1 MENSN
6 SKESAMRAL
15 VCHAYG
21 PIDGLKIEDIPPP
34 APKPGE
40 VLIKV
45 GAAGVS
51 FAAML
56 GVQGKHQN
64 KPVLPY
70 TPGNELAGEVVALGD
85 GVTHV
90 KVGQR
95 VATGASQGGFAELA
109 VAQAG
114 NLVPIPDA
122 MPFAE
127 ATNFPTLYPTAYGA
141 LRWKANLQPGEV
153 LLVHGAGGGSGLT
166 GIEVGKA
173 MGATVIAS
181 AGGAGKL
188 TAAKA
193 AGADHLIDYR
203 SEDLRTKVLEL
214 TGGRG
219 ADVIYDPVGGTAFD
233 ASLRCVAPEGR
244 IIPMGFASGAIPQI
258 PANILLVKNV
268 TVIGFYYGYWT
279 GWGGKT
285 APSPRDAAGLAH
297 RRAMVADAQ
306 QELMRWFGDGKLKAA
321 VAGSF
326 DLADWVKA
334 FKLIEERTV
343 VGKAV
348 LVP

>member
-1 MENSN
+1 
-6 SKESAMRAL
+6 MRAL
-15 VCHAYG
+15 VLHAYG
-21 PIDGLKIEDIPPP
+21 PVDSLKLEDV
-34 APKPGE
+34 PKPVPAAGE
-40 VLIKV
+40 VLVKV

-56 GVQGKHQN
+56 GIQGKHQN
-64 KPVLPY
+64 KPPLPFV
-70 TPGNELAGEVVALGD
+70 PGNEIAGEVVALGY
-85 GVTHV
+85 GVTNL

-95 VATGASQGGFAELA
+95 IATGGSRGGFAEYCVTIA
-109 VAQAG
+109 ANA
-114 NLVPIPDA
+114 VPIPDGL
-122 MPFAE
+122 PYAE

-141 LRWKANLQPGEV
+141 LKWKANLQPGEV

-181 AGGAGKL
+181 AGGADKL
-188 TAAKA
+188 AAA
-193 AGADHLIDYR
+193 REVGADHLIDYR

-219 ADVIYDPVGGTAFD
+219 ADVIYDPVGGDAFA

-244 IIPMGFASGAIPQI
+244 IIPMGFASGTIPQI

-268 TVIGFYYGYWT
+268 TVIGFYYGYYN
-279 GWGGKT
+279 GWGGK
-285 APSPRDAAGLAH
+285 APPSPAEAVALAK
-297 RRAMVADAQ
+297 RRAMVAEAQ
-306 QELMRWFGDGKLKAA
+306 KELTRWFTEGKLKAW
-321 VAGSF
+321 VAGKF
-326 DLADWVKA
+326 DLADWVSA
-334 FKLIEERTV
+334 FKTIENRTV

>member
-1 MENSN
+1 
-6 SKESAMRAL
+6 MRAL

-21 PIDGLKIEDIPPP
+21 PVESLKLEDVPTP
-34 APKPGE
+34 APGAGE
-40 VLIKV
+40 VLVKV

-64 KPVLPY
+64 KPALPFV
-70 TPGNELAGEVVALGD
+70 PGNEIAGEVVALGD
-85 GVTHV
+85 GVTNL

-95 VATGASQGGFAELA
+95 IATGGSRGGFAEYCTTIAANA
-109 VAQAG
+109 VV
-114 NLVPIPDA
+114 LPDSL
-122 MPFAE
+122 PYAE

-141 LRWKANLQPGEV
+141 LKWKADLRPGEV

-181 AGGAGKL
+181 AGGADKL
-188 TAAKA
+188 AAAKA
-193 AGADHLIDYR
+193 VGADHLIDYR
-203 SEDLRTKVLEL
+203 AEDLRTKVLEL

-244 IIPMGFASGAIPQI
+244 IIPMGFASGTIPQI

-268 TVIGFYYGYWT
+268 TVIGFYYGYWN

-285 APSPRDAAGLAH
+285 APSPAEAAALAR

-306 QELMRWFGDGKLKAA
+306 TELMRWFAEGKLKAM
-321 VAGSF
+321 VAGAF
-326 DLADWVKA
+326 DLGDWVKA
-334 FKLIEERTV
+334 FKLIENRTV

>member
-1 MENSN
+1 
-6 SKESAMRAL
+6 MRAL

-21 PIDGLKIEDIPPP
+21 PIDGLKIEDIPQPQP
-34 APKPGE
+34 MAGE
-40 VLIKV
+40 VLV
-45 GAAGVS
+45 RVRAAGVS

-64 KPVLPY
+64 KPPLPY
-70 TPGNELAGEVVALGD
+70 VPGNEMAGHVVALGE
-85 GVTHV
+85 GVTNV
-90 KVGQR
+90 AVGDRIATGVSQGAFAEYA
-95 VATGASQGGFAELA
+95 VATAAN
-109 VAQAG
+109 V
-114 NLVPIPDA
+114 VPVPEI
-122 MPFAE
+122 MPYAE

-141 LRWKANLQPGEV
+141 LKWKANMQPGEV

-166 GIEVGKA
+166 AIEVGKA
-173 MGATVIAS
+173 MGAMVIAS
-181 AGGAGKL
+181 AGGADKL
-188 TAAKA
+188 KAAKE

-203 SEDLRTKVLEL
+203 TEDLRTKVLEL

-219 ADVIYDPVGGTAFD
+219 ADVIYDPVGGSAFD

-244 IIPMGFASGAIPQI
+244 LIPMGFASGTIPQI

-268 TVIGFYYGYWT
+268 TVIGFYYGYWN
-279 GWGGKT
+279 GWGGKGT
-285 APSPRDAAGLAH
+285 PSPKEAAALGQ

-306 QELMRWFGDGKLKAA
+306 KDLTRWFTEGKLKAT
-321 VAGSF
+321 VAATY

-334 FKLIEERTV
+334 FKLIEQRTV

>member
-1 MENSN
+1 M
-6 SKESAMRAL
+6 MRAL
-15 VCHAYG
+15 VCEAYG
-21 PIDGLKIEDIPPP
+21 PIESLKIKDM
-34 APKPGE
+34 PKPEPKAGE
-40 VLIKV
+40 ILVKV

-64 KPVLPY
+64 KPALPFV
-70 TPGNELAGEVVALGD
+70 PGNEIAGEIVALGEGVGE
-85 GVTHV
+85 GVTNV

-95 VATGASQGGFAELA
+95 IATGGSRGGFAEYCTTIA
-109 VAQAG
+109 ANA
-114 NLVPIPDA
+114 VPIPDS
-122 MPFAE
+122 MPYAE

-141 LRWKANLQPGEV
+141 LKWKANLQPGEV

-181 AGGAGKL
+181 AGGADKL
-188 TAAKA
+188 AAA
-193 AGADHLIDYR
+193 REVGADHLIDYR
-203 SEDLRTKVLEL
+203 TEDLRTKVLEL

-219 ADVIYDPVGGTAFD
+219 ADVIYDPVGGDAFA

-244 IIPMGFASGAIPQI
+244 IIPMGFASGTIPQI

-268 TVIGFYYGYWT
+268 TVIGFYYGYYN
-279 GWGGKT
+279 GWGGKAPPTPAEAT
-285 APSPRDAAGLAH
+285 ALAK
-297 RRAMVADAQ
+297 RRALVMDAQ
-306 QELMRWFGDGKLKAA
+306 EELMRWFTEGKLRAL

-334 FKLIEERTV
+334 FKLIEERSV
-343 VGKAV
+343 IGKAV

>member
-1 MENSN
+1 
-6 SKESAMRAL
+6 MRAL

-21 PIDGLKIEDIPPP
+21 PVDTLKLEDVPKP
-34 APKPGE
+34 APAAGE
-40 VLIKV
+40 VLVKV

-56 GVQGKHQN
+56 GIQGKHQN
-64 KPVLPY
+64 KPALPFV
-70 TPGNELAGEVVALGD
+70 PGNEIAGEVVALGD
-85 GVTHV
+85 GVDNL

-95 VATGASQGGFAELA
+95 IATGGSRGGFAEYCTTIAANA
-109 VAQAG
+109 VA
-114 NLVPIPDA
+114 LPDSL
-122 MPFAE
+122 PYAE

-141 LRWKANLQPGEV
+141 LKWKANLQPGEV

-181 AGGAGKL
+181 AGGADKL
-188 TAAKA
+188 AAAKA
-193 AGADHLIDYR
+193 VSADHLIDYR

-219 ADVIYDPVGGTAFD
+219 ADVIYDPVGGDAFT

-268 TVIGFYYGYWT
+268 TVIGFYYGYWN

-285 APSPRDAAGLAH
+285 APSPAEAAALSK
-297 RRAMVADAQ
+297 RRALVADAQ
-306 QELMRWFGDGKLKAA
+306 KELTRWFAEGKLKAM
-321 VAGSF
+321 VAGKF
-326 DLADWVKA
+326 DLGDWVKA
-334 FKLIEERTV
+334 FSLIENRTV

>member
-1 MENSN
+1 
-6 SKESAMRAL
+6 MRAL

-21 PIDGLKIEDIPPP
+21 PIETLRIEER
-34 APKPGE
+34 PKPEPGAGE
-40 VLIKV
+40 ILIRV

-64 KPVLPY
+64 KPPLPY
-70 TPGNELAGEVVALGD
+70 VPGEIVALGD
-85 GVTHV
+85 GVSDLE
-90 KVGQR
+90 VGQR
-95 VATGASQGGFAELA
+95 IASGGSRGGFAEYA
-109 VAQAG
+109 VTMAA
-114 NLVPIPDA
+114 NAVVIPDG
-122 MPFAE
+122 MPYGE

-141 LRWKANLQPGEV
+141 LKWKANLQPGEV

-181 AGGAGKL
+181 AGGADKL
-188 TAAKA
+188 AAAKA

-203 SEDLRTKVLEL
+203 TEDLRTRVLGL
-214 TGGRG
+214 TDGRG
-219 ADVIYDPVGGTAFD
+219 ADVIYDPVGGSAFD
-233 ASLRCVAPEGR
+233 ISLRCVAPEGR
-244 IIPMGFASGAIPQI
+244 IIPMGFASGTIPQI

-268 TVIGFYYGYWT
+268 TVIGFYYGFWT

-285 APSPRDAAGLAH
+285 APSPRDAAALAR

-306 QELMRWFGDGKLKAA
+306 TELMRWFTDGKLKAL
-321 VAGSF
+321 VAGRF

>member
-1 MENSN
+1 
-6 SKESAMRAL
+6 MRAL

-21 PIDGLKIEDIPPP
+21 PVDGLRVEDVPRPMP
-34 APKPGE
+34 QPGE

-51 FAAML
+51 FAALL

-64 KPVLPY
+64 KPALPY

-85 GVTHV
+85 GVTGV
-90 KVGQR
+90 QQGQR
-95 VATGASQGGFAELA
+95 VATGVSQGSFAEFA
-109 VAQAG
+109 VAQAA
-114 NLVPIPDA
+114 NLVTLPDA
-122 MPFAE
+122 MPYAE

-141 LRWKANLQPGEV
+141 LRWKASLQPGET

-173 MGATVIAS
+173 MGAVVIAS
-181 AGGAGKL
+181 AGGADKL
-188 TAAKA
+188 AAAKA

-203 SEDLRTKVLEL
+203 QEDLRARVLAL

-219 ADVIYDPVGGTAFD
+219 ADVVYDPVGGAAFD
-233 ASLRCVAPEGR
+233 ASLRCIAPEGR
-244 IIPMGFASGAIPQI
+244 LIPMGFASGAIPQI

-285 APSPRDAAGLAH
+285 APGPRDAAGLAH
-297 RRAMVADAQ
+297 RRAMVGEAQ
-306 QELMRWFGDGKLKAA
+306 RELMRWFVEGKLKAH

-348 LVP
+348 LTP

>member
-1 MENSN
+1 
-6 SKESAMRAL
+6 MRAL
-15 VCHAYG
+15 VCEAYG
-21 PIDGLKIEDIPPP
+21 PIENLKIRDM
-34 APKPGE
+34 PKPEPQAGE
-40 VLIKV
+40 VLVKV

-51 FAAML
+51 FAVML

-64 KPVLPY
+64 KPALPY
-70 TPGNELAGEVVALGD
+70 VPGNEIAGHVVALGE
-85 GVTHV
+85 GVTNL

-95 VATGASQGGFAELA
+95 IATGGSQGGFAEYCVTIA
-109 VAQAG
+109 ANA
-114 NLVPIPDA
+114 VPIPEI
-122 MPFAE
+122 MPYAE

-141 LRWKANLQPGEV
+141 LKWKANLQPGEV

-181 AGGAGKL
+181 AGGADKL
-188 TAAKA
+188 AAA
-193 AGADHLIDYR
+193 REAGADHLIDYR

-214 TGGRG
+214 TDGRG
-219 ADVIYDPVGGTAFD
+219 ADVIYDPVGGDAFA
-233 ASLRCVAPEGR
+233 ASMRCVAPEGR
-244 IIPMGFASGAIPQI
+244 IIPMGFASGVIPQI
-258 PANILLVKNV
+258 PANILLVKNA
-268 TVIGFYYGYWT
+268 TVIGFYYGYYN

-285 APSPRDAAGLAH
+285 APAPKEAAALAK
-297 RRAMVADAQ
+297 RRAMVMDAQ
-306 QELMRWFGDGKLKAA
+306 AELMRWFTEGKLKATISA
-321 VAGSF
+321 TL

>member
-1 MENSN
+1 
-6 SKESAMRAL
+6 MRAL
-15 VCHAYG
+15 VCQAYG
-21 PIDGLKIEDIPPP
+21 PIENLKVEDIPTPT
-34 APKPGE
+34 PKPGE
-40 VLIKV
+40 VLVRV

-51 FAAML
+51 FAALL
-56 GVQGKHQN
+56 GVQGKHQH
-64 KPVLPY
+64 KPALPY
-70 TPGNELAGEVVALGD
+70 VPGNEIAGHVVALGED
-85 GVTHV
+85 VRNV
-90 KVGQR
+90 KVGAR
-95 VATGASQGGFAELA
+95 IATGVGQGGFAEYA
-109 VAQAG
+109 VAIAD
-114 NLVPIPDA
+114 NVVPIPPI
-122 MPFAE
+122 MPYAQ
-127 ATNFPTLYPTAYGA
+127 ATNFPTLYPTAYGV
-141 LRWKANLQPGEV
+141 LKWKANLQSGEV

-173 MGATVIAS
+173 MGAVVIAS
-181 AGGAGKL
+181 AGGGDKL
-188 TAAKA
+188 AAAKE

-203 SEDLRTKVLEL
+203 SEDLRSKVLEL

-244 IIPMGFASGAIPQI
+244 IIPMGFASGTVPQI

-268 TVIGFYYGYWT
+268 TVIGFYYGYYN

-285 APSPRDAAGLAH
+285 APTPQEAAALAR

-306 QELMRWFGDGKLKAA
+306 KELMQWFSEEKLKAT

>member
-1 MENSN
+1 
-6 SKESAMRAL
+6 MRAL
-15 VCHAYG
+15 VCHGYG
-21 PIDGLKIEDIPPP
+21 PIEGLKVEDIPKPSP
-34 APKPGE
+34 APGE
-40 VLIKV
+40 ILVKV

-56 GVQGKHQN
+56 GIQGKHQN
-64 KPVLPY
+64 KPPLPFV
-70 TPGNELAGEVVALGD
+70 PGNEIAGEVAALGE
-85 GVTHV
+85 GVTDL

-95 VATGASQGGFAELA
+95 VATGGSRGGFAEYCVTIA
-109 VAQAG
+109 ANA
-114 NLVPIPDA
+114 VPIPDA
-122 MPFAE
+122 MPYAQ

-141 LRWKANLQPGEV
+141 LKWKADLRPGEV

-173 MGATVIAS
+173 MGAVVIAS
-181 AGGAGKL
+181 AGGADKL
-188 TAAKA
+188 AAAKE

-203 SEDLRTKVLEL
+203 TEDLRTKVLEL

-219 ADVIYDPVGGTAFD
+219 ADVIYDPVGGSAFD

-244 IIPMGFASGAIPQI
+244 LIPMGFASGVIPQI

-268 TVIGFYYGYWT
+268 TVIGFYYGYYN

-285 APSPRDAAGLAH
+285 APTSKEAAALAK

-306 QELMRWFGDGKLKAA
+306 TELMRWFTEDKLKATI
-321 VAGSF
+321 AGSF
-326 DLADWVKA
+326 DLGDWVKA